1 MFSSQKLFLGQR
13 SITFSHP
20 YPRSA
25 VLNQHKMIRE
35 KVLNDERKAALATTI
50 QMINDFWLDCKEC
63 NWYKADALFTWARLG
78 I

>member
-20 YPRSA
+20 HYRSA
-25 VLNQHKMIRE
+25 LLNQHKMIRE
-35 KVLNDERKAALATTI
+35 KVLNDERKAALATTV
-50 QMINDFWLDCKEC
+50 QDINFGWLDCKEC
-63 NWYKADALFTWARLG
+63 NWYKADAVFNEARLG

>member
-1 MFSSQKLFLGQR
+1 MFSSQKLFLGHR

-20 YPRSA
+20 HPKSA

-50 QMINDFWLDCKEC
+50 QIINEYWLDCKEC
-63 NWYKADALFTWARLG
+63 NWYKADAVFNEARLG

>member
-20 YPRSA
+20 HYRSA

-35 KVLNDERKAALATTI
+35 KVLNDERKAALATTV
-50 QMINDFWLDCKEC
+50 QEINYSWLDCKEC
-63 NWYKADALFTWARLG
+63 NWYKADAVFNEARLG